1 MMKAKKDLEKVGHKV
16 KVSGSN
22 KLIVTAKPGRTLDRE
37 FSDIQNFYDRGV
49 KMKAEQTEETP
60 KTFTQKV
67 QEQIGGF
74 GREAFLAEN
83 NMEVIKSIVKSK
95 GAKDLKMKDGKMMVD
110 MFTASAIINVYNKV
124 NPNNKQ
130 KMEKLANG
138 TRADLGKLQRLA
150 MKFA

>member
-1 MMKAKKDLEKVGHKV
+1 MKQMGT
-16 KVSGSN
+16 
-22 KLIVTAKPGRTLDRE
+22 KLIIDGGDYDITRE
-37 FSDIQNFYDRGV
+37 VSDISNFIGYKSAKV
-49 KMKAEQTEETP
+49 VENIQP

-74 GREAFLAEN
+74 EREIYLAEN
-83 NMEVIKSIVKSK
+83 NIDVIKSVVKSK
-95 GAKDLKMKDGKMMVD
+95 GAKNLKMKDGKMMVD
-110 MFTASAIINVYNKV
+110 LFSASAIMNVYNKV